1 MKNELAVRSWA
12 YDDNLIRTVKLNE
25 EAWFVGK
32 DAAKALGYSNT
43 RDALANHVDE
53 EDKNTVAIRDVLK
66 REQNTI
72 IINESGLYSLIFGS
86 KLETA
91 RQFKRWVTNEVLP
104 AIRKTGG
111 YAKPTNEAERA
122 QRYLHQTNATQKAF
136 MRNRASS
143 ASKSACLTAWNA
155 WQTAALSRKNH
166 SFQLS
171 RHSTPGQEPW
181 SLW

>member
-72 IINESGLYSLIFGS
+72 IINES
-86 KLETA
+86 E
-91 RQFKRWVTNEVLP
+91 
-104 AIRKTGG
+104 IRLSHCRCRTLWSDI
-111 YAKPTNEAERA
+111 R
-122 QRYLHQTNATQKAF
+122 L
-136 MRNRASS
+136 ASQS
-143 ASKSACLTAWNA
+143 G
-155 WQTAALSRKNH
+155 RKEMP
-166 SFQLS
+166 SY
-171 RHSTPGQEPW
+171 
-181 SLW
+181 